1 MKKNEYNSLDDFIY
15 EYSMGR
21 EFSWQ
26 NEEHRERFQGI
37 EFVASGVY
45 YRMCREAYDEN
56 YSPILPNGKPGIYN
70 VMIMHCDKAGYPT
83 ADIFESIGWYDSLES
98 LLKECKIGDRFFRD
112 VIIAE
117 DTEILGKD

>member
-1 MKKNEYNSLDDFIY
+1 MRKNEYDSLDDFIY
-15 EYSMGR
+15 EYAVGR

-26 NEEHRERFQGI
+26 NEKKRERFQGI
-37 EFVASGVY
+37 EFESLGVY
-45 YRMCREAYDEN
+45 YRMCREAYDEKF
-56 YSPILPNGKPGIYN
+56 SPILSNGKPGIYN
-70 VMIMHCDKAGYPT
+70 VMIMHCDKSGYPT
-83 ADIFESIGWYDSLES
+83 ADTFESLGWYDSLES